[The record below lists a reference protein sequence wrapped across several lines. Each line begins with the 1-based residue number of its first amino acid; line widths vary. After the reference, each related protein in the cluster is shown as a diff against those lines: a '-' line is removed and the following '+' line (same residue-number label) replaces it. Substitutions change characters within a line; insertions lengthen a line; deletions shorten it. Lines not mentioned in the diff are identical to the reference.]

1 MGLVTWRREGSVA
14 ILSMDGGENRHNP
27 GFIDAFLATMDAIE
41 KDPEAHA
48 VLIVSSD
55 PKNWSQGIDLAWIM
69 EAFGEPA
76 RHGEVR
82 AFLRGLDAM
91 FARCLTYPM
100 PVIAAIGGHC
110 YGDGAILAC
119 ACDFRLMRA
128 DRGFFCFPEVDINI
142 PFLPGM
148 LAVVQKAVPAWKL
161 DDLYLTG
168 RRAGGK
174 ELEEAHVAT
183 KACEGAEALLQ
194 ESMAFA
200 STFHKS
206 RGVYGEIKRRKH
218 AAILEVFRTADA
230 PIIESLSVVA

>member
-1 MGLVTWRREGSVA
+1 VVNWRREGSVA
-14 ILSMDGGENRHNP
+14 ILSMDNGENRHNP
-27 GFIDAFLATMDAIE
+27 EFVDAFLTTMDAIE
-41 KDPEAHA
+41 QDPGAEA
-48 VLIVSSD
+48 VLIVSGD
-55 PKNWSQGIDLAWIM
+55 PKNWSQGIDLGWIM
-69 EAFGEPA
+69 GAFSEPA

-82 AFLRGLDAM
+82 AFLRGLDAV
-91 FARCLTYPM
+91 FSRCLTYPM

-119 ACDFRLMRA
+119 ACDFRLMRS

-148 LAVVQKAVPAWKL
+148 LAIVQKAFPAWKL

-174 ELEEAHVAT
+174 ELEDARVVT
-183 KACEGAEALLQ
+183 RSCEGAEALLA
-194 ESMAFA
+194 EAMAFA

-206 RGVYGEIKRRKH
+206 RGVFGEIKRRKH
-218 AAILEVFRTADA
+218 ADILEVFRTADA